1 MKKFMNLKVQ
11 TWELV
16 VVCVI
21 LAAVVMRP
29 GWLVQLN
36 QELIGK
42 ILLLGALVA
51 ASLHKPYMGLLV
63 LLLIVSIGY
72 YREGIDGGDPT
83 LPTGHPSHES
93 HEEPGGHL
101 TLPTRGPSHI
111 DLSHDHIDTSHDHI
125 ERSIHPR
132 PSHHH
137 GQQTSEAHLAC
148 NIHKNDTKCEQNNC
162 TWEASTKSCNK

>member
-72 YREGIDGGDPT
+72 YREGLDGGDHTPAT
-83 LPTGHPSHES
+83 KVPSLDHIAPSH
-93 HEEPGGHL
+93 L
-101 TLPTRGPSHI
+101 DNTPT
-111 DLSHDHIDTSHDHI
+111 
-125 ERSIHPR
+125 IHPR
-132 PSHHH
+132 VLSHPHLSSS
-137 GQQTSEAHLAC
+137 GSEL
-148 NIHKNDTKCEQNNC
+148 KNDHAGHPKCNTYKHVGSCKQPTC
-162 TWEASTKSCNK
+162 TWDAHTKICK

>member
-29 GWLVQLN
+29 GWLVQLT

-72 YREGIDGGDPT
+72 YREGLDGGDHTPATKVPSLDHIARSQHDNTPT
-83 LPTGHPSHES
+83 SHHDS
-93 HEEPGGHL
+93 
-101 TLPTRGPSHI
+101 GPSHP
-111 DLSHDHIDTSHDHI
+111 
-125 ERSIHPR
+125 HP
-132 PSHHH
+132 SSS
-137 GQQTSEAHLAC
+137 GSEL
-148 NIHKNDTKCEQNNC
+148 KNDHAGHPKCNTYKDVGSCKQNNC
-162 TWEASTKSCNK
+162 TWDAPICK